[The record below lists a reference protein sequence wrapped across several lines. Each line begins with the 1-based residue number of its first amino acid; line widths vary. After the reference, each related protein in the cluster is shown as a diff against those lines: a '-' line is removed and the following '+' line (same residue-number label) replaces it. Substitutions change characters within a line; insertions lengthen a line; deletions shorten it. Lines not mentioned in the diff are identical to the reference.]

1 MLHIEE
7 QCSLLSERLKSIQ
20 EVAAQ
25 TSSPVKMEPMLLN
38 TFLSDFYHNCRPII
52 ELYGPNFLED
62 ITPRPCRIMG
72 NAEQLFR
79 ALENLLYNAADFTP
93 PEGKVTLSLTSDDDF
108 AYIAVADTGSGIPE
122 KDLPNIFHRSYT
134 TRSGKGGQG
143 LGLAITR
150 TIVLEHAGRI
160 EVTSKEGAGTT
171 FTICIPV
178 LDEDKQF

>member
-1 MLHIEE
+1 
-7 QCSLLSERLKSIQ
+7 
-20 EVAAQ
+20 
-25 TSSPVKMEPMLLN
+25 
-38 TFLSDFYHNCRPII
+38 
-52 ELYGPNFLED
+52 
-62 ITPRPCRIMG
+62 MG

-79 ALENLLYNAADFTP
+79 ALETLLYNAADFTP